1 VTTAYLLWYTR
12 EWDEGEDTE
21 LLIGVY
27 ETEADAKE
35 AIRRLRDKPGF
46 IVYPEGFMIVP
57 YEMGKDHWTEGFAR
71 MCGDVNLLDNLNAP
85 TT

>member
-35 AIRRLRDKPGF
+35 AIGRLRDKPGF

-57 YEMGKDHWTEGFAR
+57 YEMGKDRWTEGFAR
-71 MCGDVNLLDNLNAP
+71 MCGEVNLLDNLNLP
-85 TT
+85 PI